1 MLDFVNHYYEVTEE
15 NIDQLRK
22 LIIDEDIRTTCGSKL
37 ILAYVLQVGH
47 VLGNIENNN
56 PKQTKCWWTKD
67 NMSASE
73 LEKLTTELPKVLM
86 TIE

>member
-1 MLDFVNHYYEVTEE
+1 MLDFVNHYYEVTED
-15 NIDQLRK
+15 NIDQLRQ
-22 LIIDEDIRTTCGSKL
+22 LIIDEDIRDPYGSKL
-37 ILAYVLQVGH
+37 ILEYALQVGH
-47 VLGNIENNN
+47 VFGNINTNN

-67 NMSASE
+67 DMSASE